1 MRNMAFITLILISL
15 VTISSPYSSF
25 GGFMAWEKVTSFS
38 LENATWP
45 SFNGASY
52 SGSSP
57 TSQTTKTEHSPLSSW
72 TSQCPD
78 PGVTIESSYSD
89 ILELLQRKFSLQI
102 QNTSA
107 GVLQLLK
114 ESYQSCC
121 KGLKNFAENTILF
134 LLRSVLKAW
143 LTFLCGMGLGLF
155 GILIIGFWPVM
166 GLVLC
171 LAITI
176 ALVRGC
182 KWIFSEGLWPLIAL
196 PWKTFSMILSYKR
209 SSHLKSD
216 KGYEKLIEGFQDFSI
231 PVENTPRS
239 SSLLIIDK
247 SREGPNH
254 VGYGTCIRLVNGL
267 DALILPTHLVG
278 SDSYVASSRNGN
290 MIALSDF
297 SPLRTPNE
305 KTDFAIYYGPPNW
318 ESKLGVKAA
327 TVKTARQLSKGPVS
341 FYTFKDGQWTQKGA
355 FISGVDGLF
364 ATTLSNTQPGHSGV
378 GFYSG
383 KTIVGIH
390 SGHSIQHNYN
400 KMIIIPDLPGLTCT
414 DLVYESPLARE
425 KLLAQQ
431 QMEALDREYQE
442 ELKEEERREVAA
454 MKDFEE
460 GLRRKGKKVWA
471 DEGYEI
477 LPTVPTSSEL
487 SVSPPHSPR
496 LNRDS
501 GTAHNK
507 NRPKG
512 RPHPAQYARF
522 FRKHYEGHA
531 GNNAGK
537 DQCGGYCG
545 GDQENGFESLGEGT
559 SNPATATQ
567 ERETWR
573 KQQTEEFRKF
583 FQTLYFWDQAT
594 RKTCTPPGFRFC
606 GKIEHR
612 YQAKEAKESGWG
624 ESLCSIYPALKEAT
638 QGFGWPEMGTEAEL
652 KSLNLQA
659 SRWLERAQSSKI
671 PSDSQREHVIQRT
684 TEAFSNVTSQSPQ
697 ITLTETLLWENF
709 MNDFRT
715 AVQSLELDAG
725 IGLPYVHYGLPTH
738 RGWVEDK
745 ILLPVLAQ
753 LTFDRLKKMSE
764 ASFET
769 LSPEE
774 LVKEGLCDPV
784 RLFVKRE
791 PHKLSKLIEGRYRLI
806 MSISLVDQLVARIL
820 FQDQNKLEIALW
832 RAIPSKPGFGLSTDE
847 QITDFVSCLS
857 KQCGVSP
864 EELIPSWEKF
874 IVPTDCSGF
883 DWSVSEWM
891 LKDEMEVRNRL
902 TRNATPLLRRL
913 RACWLKCLCNSVL
926 ALTDGTMLAQV
937 VPGVQKSGS
946 YNTSSS
952 NSRIRVMAAYHT
964 GASWAMAMGDDAL
977 ESPDGDLSV
986 YKELGF
992 KVEVSR
998 QLEFCSHIF
1007 KSCNLAVPVNVGKML
1022 YKLIHSYEPER
1033 GNLEVLAQ
1041 YMQALF
1047 STMHELRHDP
1057 ELVAD
1062 LISWLTPSGARKL

>member
-496 LNRDS
+496 LNETVAPPTIKTGPKEDHIQPSMPDSSGNIMKDMLEIMLEKINVAAIAEEIKKTASKALEKELQTPQQRRRRGKRGGNNKPKNSENSSKPSTS
-501 GTAHNK
+501 GTKQPGKPAPPRAFASVEKLNTDIKQKKPK
-507 NRPKG
+507 N
-512 RPHPAQYARF
+512 Q
-522 FRKHYEGHA
+522 
-531 GNNAGK
+531 
-537 DQCGGYCG
+537 GG
-545 GDQENGFESLGEGT
+545 E
-559 SNPATATQ
+559 
-567 ERETWR
+567 
-573 KQQTEEFRKF
+573 K
-583 FQTLYFWDQAT
+583 
-594 RKTCTPPGFRFC
+594 
-606 GKIEHR
+606 
-612 YQAKEAKESGWG
+612 
-624 ESLCSIYPALKEAT
+624 
-638 QGFGWPEMGTEAEL
+638 
-652 KSLNLQA
+652 A
-659 SRWLERAQSSKI
+659 SAVYI
-671 PSDSQREHVIQRT
+671 P
-684 TEAFSNVTSQSPQ
+684 
-697 ITLTETLLWENF
+697 
-709 MNDFRT
+709 
-715 AVQSLELDAG
+715 
-725 IGLPYVHYGLPTH
+725 
-738 RGWVEDK
+738 
-745 ILLPVLAQ
+745 
-753 LTFDRLKKMSE
+753 
-764 ASFET
+764 
-769 LSPEE
+769 
-774 LVKEGLCDPV
+774 
-784 RLFVKRE
+784 
-791 PHKLSKLIEGRYRLI
+791 
-806 MSISLVDQLVARIL
+806 
-820 FQDQNKLEIALW
+820 
-832 RAIPSKPGFGLSTDE
+832 PSKRQHKASDGQKWAPK
-847 QITDFVSCLS
+847 QNS
-857 KQCGVSP
+857 KV
-864 EELIPSWEKF
+864 
-874 IVPTDCSGF
+874 
-883 DWSVSEWM
+883 
-891 LKDEMEVRNRL
+891 
-902 TRNATPLLRRL
+902 
-913 RACWLKCLCNSVL
+913 
-926 ALTDGTMLAQV
+926 
-937 VPGVQKSGS
+937 
-946 YNTSSS
+946 
-952 NSRIRVMAAYHT
+952 
-964 GASWAMAMGDDAL
+964 
-977 ESPDGDLSV
+977 
-986 YKELGF
+986 
-992 KVEVSR
+992 
-998 QLEFCSHIF
+998 
-1007 KSCNLAVPVNVGKML
+1007 
-1022 YKLIHSYEPER
+1022 
-1033 GNLEVLAQ
+1033 
-1041 YMQALF
+1041 
-1047 STMHELRHDP
+1047 
-1057 ELVAD
+1057 
-1062 LISWLTPSGARKL
+1062 